1 MLALAAPKV
10 HFSLMKQTPTPKERM
25 RLNLELAD
33 NGIILRR
40 STSGRLLP

>member
-1 MLALAAPKV
+1 MAK
-10 HFSLMKQTPTPKERM
+10 TTTPKERM